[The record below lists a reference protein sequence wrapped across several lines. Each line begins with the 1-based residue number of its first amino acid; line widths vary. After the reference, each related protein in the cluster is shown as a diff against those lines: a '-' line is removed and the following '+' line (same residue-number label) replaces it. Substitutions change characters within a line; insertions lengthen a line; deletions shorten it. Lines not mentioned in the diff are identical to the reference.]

1 MQLRP
6 YQQDAVD
13 AVIAWIRKSTEP
25 CCVEAPTGA
34 GKSWIIAAIAYWIH
48 KQSKKRVLVIAPSG
62 ELVEQDYE
70 KYLAT
75 GEPASMFSAS
85 VGRKELRHPVVFGSP
100 LSVANSLNMFTN
112 YAAVLIDESHNLTPT
127 LFKIIDHLRTKNPKL
142 RVIGLSAT
150 PYRMNSGY
158 IYANHYQ
165 RGVISDDET
174 REPFFGMCV
183 YDIAAQTLLD
193 EGFLTRPVFDLDHE
207 NYDTSGL
214 VMKKTG
220 QWDQSTVDKAFV
232 GQGRRTANIVA
243 DIVNKSA
250 NRMGVMIFAATV
262 KHAQEIVESLPD
274 NITRIVTGET
284 PKSDREKIIAAFKAR
299 RIKYLVNVSVLTT
312 GFDASHVD
320 VVAILRATES
330 AGLLTQIIGRGLRID
345 NDKKDCLILDY
356 AGNIE
361 RHFSESGDIFKP
373 TISARRKTDSEKMTV
388 VCPLCSHDN
397 QFGARP
403 NPDQYQYTDDG
414 YFADLRGVKITLNDV
429 PLPSHFGRR
438 CTGITIQFGNIE
450 RCSYKWSFKQ
460 CPNCEHENDI
470 AARFC
475 SACKF
480 EIVDPNEKLKELH
493 AKLDSDPY
501 RVQFAPVANQ
511 SIRLHVGRASGAET
525 LRVDYLLDDEKGQI
539 VSEWLNPNSE
549 SKWIRSKWHQF
560 CENAFG
566 EQLETINDALSNKS
580 KMINAREVAFRKEK
594 GNKYLKFVGATY
606 EQTNV

>member
-1 MQLRP
+1 MKLRH

-13 AVIAWIRKSTEP
+13 AVIAWIRKSTKP

-34 GKSWIIAAIAYWIH
+34 GKSWIIAAIAHWIN

-85 VGRKELRHPVVFGSP
+85 VGRKELRHHVVFGSP
-100 LSVANSLNMFTN
+100 LTVANSLNMFTQ
-112 YAAVLIDESHNLTPT
+112 YAAIIIDESHNLTPT
-127 LFKIIDHLRTKNPKL
+127 IFKIIDNLRTKNPKL
-142 RVIGLSAT
+142 RVIGLTAT

-165 RGVISDDET
+165 RGVISDEET
-174 REPFFGMCV
+174 REPFFEMCV

-193 EGFLTRPVFDLDHE
+193 EGFLTPPVFDADHE
-207 NYDTSGL
+207 NYDTSEL
-214 VMKKTG
+214 IMKKTG
-220 QWDQSTVDKAFV
+220 QWDQASIDKAFV
-232 GQGRRTANIVA
+232 GQGRKTSVIVA
-243 DIVNKSA
+243 DIVKKSV

-262 KHAQEIVESLPD
+262 QHAHEIAESLPG

-284 PKSDREKIIAAFKAR
+284 PKADREKIIAAFKAR

-345 NDKKDCLILDY
+345 PEKKDCLILDY
-356 AGNIE
+356 AENIE

-373 TISARRKTDSEKMTV
+373 TIKAKRKTDSEKMTV
-388 VCPLCSHDN
+388 VCPLCSHAN
-397 QFGARP
+397 LFGARP
-403 NPDQYQYTDDG
+403 NDEGYSYTDDG
-414 YFADLRGVKITLNDV
+414 YFADLLGIKITLNDV

-450 RCSYKWSFKQ
+450 RCSYKWSFKE

-511 SIRLHVGRASGAET
+511 SMRRHIGRLSGDES
-525 LRVDYLLDDEKGQI
+525 LRVDYLLDDDKGNIVSQWIIPNSGKKWIQSKWDEFCINNFGIVYNDLNELFEKG
-539 VSEWLNPNSE
+539 NNS
-549 SKWIRSKWHQF
+549 RQ
-560 CENAFG
+560 AV
-566 EQLETINDALSNKS
+566 
-580 KMINAREVAFRKEK
+580 EVAYRKEK
-594 GNKYLKFVGATY
+594 GQKYLKFVGATY
-606 EQTNV
+606 D